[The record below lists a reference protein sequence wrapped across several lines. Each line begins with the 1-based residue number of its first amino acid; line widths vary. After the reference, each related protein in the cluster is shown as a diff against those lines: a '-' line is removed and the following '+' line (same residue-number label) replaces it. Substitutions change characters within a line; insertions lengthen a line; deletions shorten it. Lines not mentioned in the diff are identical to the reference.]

1 MQFIDSSYEIIE
13 QAPGLMGVYKQI
25 EKAART
31 AYKSEDKITDDSA
44 PRMVEALCKSNH
56 GACLEHGTIYLFKKE
71 FDSKFINK
79 YSRNK
84 YSISK
89 VIDIATNKDIL
100 GTYITTNARVIFE
113 NGWQDDLQYMC
124 EPTKYHEKRYTVKF
138 ILSAGIGREF
148 TRHRAF
154 SFMQESTRF
163 CNYSKGKF
171 GEELT
176 FVIPRWIYNCRD
188 NWAPC
193 TRWPDEKMDYLYEES
208 GEELVK
214 TLTTVDR
221 TVSSYCDLLE
231 KIENEYL
238 FDVTEPDGYKLRPEE
253 ARGMLPLDIKS
264 ELVMTGFESDWVHFF
279 NLRSH
284 VAMTGKPHPD
294 AQFLADGLLQEF
306 IDRGYCTY
314 EDITKTEENN

>member
-1 MQFIDSSYEIIE
+1 
-13 QAPGLMGVYKQI
+13 
-25 EKAART
+25 
-31 AYKSEDKITDDSA
+31 
-44 PRMVEALCKSNH
+44 
-56 GACLEHGTIYLFKKE
+56 
-71 FDSKFINK
+71 
-79 YSRNK
+79 
-84 YSISK
+84 
-89 VIDIATNKDIL
+89 
-100 GTYITTNARVIFE
+100 
-113 NGWQDDLQYMC
+113 
-124 EPTKYHEKRYTVKF
+124 
-138 ILSAGIGREF
+138 
-148 TRHRAF
+148 
-154 SFMQESTRF
+154 
-163 CNYSKGKF
+163 
-171 GEELT
+171 
-176 FVIPRWIYNCRD
+176 
-188 NWAPC
+188 
-193 TRWPDEKMDYLYEES
+193 MDYLYEES